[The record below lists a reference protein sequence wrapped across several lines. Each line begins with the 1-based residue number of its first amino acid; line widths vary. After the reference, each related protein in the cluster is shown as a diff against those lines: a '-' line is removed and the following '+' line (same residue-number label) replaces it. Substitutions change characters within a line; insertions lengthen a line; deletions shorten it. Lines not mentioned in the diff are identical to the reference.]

1 MTELRFEIGAN
12 FDESIAFR
20 SVRSVSACVAGVL
33 EGFDRILVVFDA
45 VFVRFCFFCVL
56 ERILIRWCYG
66 VRDL

>member
-45 VFVRFCFFCVL
+45 VFVRFCFFFFFWS
-56 ERILIRWCYG
+56 EF
-66 VRDL
+66 